1 MIRQHIFRTIL
12 FAIIGLVLGF
22 IYLST
27 APKVYEGRT
36 QLVIGT
42 QAQNSGRYYQSNMK
56 EDVAAILQ
64 AGLATN
70 PVTEAQI
77 LRGEGVFRAAIE
89 MVAIQ
94 ANKPELRRQAD
105 ELYDMYD
112 VVGSPE
118 SSDVLVRARAYTP
131 ELATAIANAAAVA
144 YNDRRQRT
152 QRETVAE
159 ALTYLQNQITAER
172 ENLKQSET
180 RFKEKKEELGLPDVN
195 TNVGQDIEY
204 QSQLRGSIDNAK
216 AELAGAEKSI
226 AELNSEIAAQPVFE
240 AGEESEQKRGTLQA
254 LENQLAELERQRQA
268 ALVQYFEDSD
278 TVKYLNASI
287 ASVKKQI
294 ADLKKLGFEDLGTL
308 KRPNQIRKALES
320 QLATTKVARQS
331 IAERVRNLEVVY
343 NNITTKLGQVPASV
357 QDLTELARDSSLK
370 EQNYRQLMIQYE
382 DLKNRSETGV
392 KPAGIV
398 YSAIEDPYPVLPR
411 PVLVYVV
418 AILGGAILGLLV
430 SFAVE
435 GMRLRI
441 YSSSQLQEL
450 TGLPVAGVVHDLPGP
465 TARKLLTSVREPN
478 PMISESYRFM
488 AFSAMS
494 NKGSGPKK
502 ILLTGIDNNAGCS
515 TTAAQFAT
523 ALAQAGSRVM
533 LVDCALEDP
542 AITKVFGLE
551 QSSGVSDILGQTQ
564 LPQPDSIPG
573 SDTATPNLRVLGAG
587 TEGRS
592 AIKVAASQNINGM
605 IGALA
610 GHCDLLVLDSMP
622 CLSSSDAARL
632 VPYVDEVYLV
642 VNAKTAN
649 MRNVAAA
656 IDVLTLASAASVKF
670 IFTKG
675 SRGEEA
681 VMKQANLASVR
692 V

>member
-12 FAIIGLVLGF
+12 FAIIGLAIGFVVLQT
-22 IYLST
+22 S
-27 APKVYEGRT
+27 PKIYEGRT
-36 QLVIGT
+36 QLIIGS
-42 QAQNSGRYYQSNMK
+42 QAQNNGRLYNSTMS

-77 LRGEGVFRAAIE
+77 LRGEGVFRQAIE
-89 MVAIQ
+89 DVATKTGNTALRAQ
-94 ANKPELRRQAD
+94 AED
-105 ELYDMYD
+105 LYAMYD
-112 VVGSPE
+112 VVGSAE
-118 SSDVLVRARAYTP
+118 SSDVLVRVRAYSP
-131 ELATAIANAAAVA
+131 DMATEIANAAATA
-144 YNDRRQRT
+144 YNNRRQIT
-152 QRETVAE
+152 QREAVAK
-159 ALTYLQNQITAER
+159 ALTYLQGQIDLEKANLTA
-172 ENLKQSET
+172 SET
-180 RFKEKKEELGLPDVN
+180 KFKEKKQELGLPE
-195 TNVGQDIEY
+195 VGANITRDIEY
-204 QSQLRGSIDNAK
+204 QAQLRSNIDSAK
-216 AELAGAEKSI
+216 AELAALDRSI
-226 AELNSEIAAQPVFE
+226 GELNAEIATRPMTEPGDQ
-240 AGEESEQKRGTLQA
+240 SEQKTGTLQG
-254 LENQLAELERQRQA
+254 LENQLAELERQKQA
-268 ALVQYFEDSD
+268 ALVQYYEDSD
-278 TVKYLNASI
+278 SVKFINASI
-287 ASVKKQI
+287 VSVKKQI
-294 ADLKKLGFEDLGTL
+294 ADLKKAGFEEYVKT
-308 KRPNQIRKALES
+308 KRPDQIRKTLEAQLSAAKISQTAIRERISNLES
-320 QLATTKVARQS
+320 VYSAQTAKVNQIPESA
-331 IAERVRNLEVVY
+331 
-343 NNITTKLGQVPASV
+343 QV
-357 QDLTELARDSSLK
+357 LTEIARDVSLK
-370 EQNYRQLMIQYE
+370 EGNYRRLMVQFE
-382 DLKNRSETGV
+382 DLKNRTEATANA
-392 KPAGIV
+392 AGIV
-398 YSAIEDPYPVLPR
+398 YAAVPDPDPVLPR
-411 PVLVYVV
+411 PSLVYLIS
-418 AILGGAILGLLV
+418 ILGGAILGLLI

-435 GMRLRI
+435 AMRLRI

-478 PMISESYRFM
+478 PIVSESYRFM

-494 NKGSGPKK
+494 NKGEGTKK

-542 AITKVFGLE
+542 SISKVFGLE

-564 LPQPDSIPG
+564 LPQPDAVPG

-605 IGALA
+605 IGSLA
-610 GHCDLLVLDSMP
+610 GHCDMLVIDSMP